1 MAAKS
6 AAVCPVV
13 DVLFKRK
20 TGDHHP
26 CCLCHALDGVID
38 ERRRKLGALRVDAR
52 AAATNVTRR
61 SNDER
66 RAHRRLQSGVH
77 SASSLSCFPS
87 DATATLADGS
97 AKPMRELQLGDAVL
111 DATSLES
118 VADILLYYCAP
129 GRTPGK
135 SPPIQ
140 PALCFS
146 WGS

>member
-1 MAAKS
+1 VAAKS

-38 ERRRKLGALRVDAR
+38 ERRRKLGALRVDDAR

-111 DATSLES
+111 DAT
-118 VADILLYYCAP
+118 
-129 GRTPGK
+129 GG
-135 SPPIQ
+135 
-140 PALCFS
+140 FS
-146 WGS
+146 RVCR